1 MRTNIRG
8 EEFCFC
14 YRGDSLLVVDGNN
27 VTVKI
32 RKIWGLKFWTSLTL
46 GVSTFKRER
55 WDLRRLWC
63 LKLWMMREEIKL
75 NKCEIW
81 KLIHLDLW
89 SEHVVANFL
98 KFCFLFLNLIWLKLA
113 RHNIIFREV
122 LRSQYFYNIFT
133 TNHKL

>member
-1 MRTNIRG
+1 MTIRTKIRG
-8 EEFCFC
+8 EEYYFC

-81 KLIHLDLW
+81 KLIHMGTCEMNTWLW
-89 SEHVVANFL
+89 TFL
-98 KFCFLFLNLIWLKLA
+98 GFYFLFLNLICLKLA
-113 RHNIIFREV
+113 RHTIIFRDV
-122 LRSQYFYNIFT
+122 LHSQHFYN
-133 TNHKL
+133 KS